1 MESRRLEIR
10 RDAFSLGEAVRAV
23 CRLVELRAQEK
34 KLTFTV
40 EIDPAAEGKVEGDV
54 DRVKQVMLNLL
65 SNAVKFTERGAIALS
80 VRRAESEGLV
90 PVYLFEVKDTGIGF
104 SDLDRERLFGR
115 FEQADGSITR
125 RYGGSGLGLSIAG
138 HLAALMGGRIEVES
152 APGQGSIFRVRLPLP
167 SLAPAPSADI
177 PAVEMESAEAGR
189 MKVLLAED
197 HPVNRRVIEL
207 MMETAGA
214 EMISVENGQE
224 AVDRFQAE
232 RFDLVLMDLQMPVMD
247 GLTAIRRIRA
257 DEASRRL
264 PPTPIVVLT
273 ANAMPDHVAT
283 SLAAGA
289 DAHVAK
295 PVTPKSLFEA
305 IDRVSARH
313 SGPRTAAALSA

>member
-1 MESRRLEIR
+1 
-10 RDAFSLGEAVRAV
+10 
-23 CRLVELRAQEK
+23 
-34 KLTFTV
+34 
-40 EIDPAAEGKVEGDV
+40 
-54 DRVKQVMLNLL
+54 
-65 SNAVKFTERGAIALS
+65 
-80 VRRAESEGLV
+80 
-90 PVYLFEVKDTGIGF
+90 
-104 SDLDRERLFGR
+104 
-115 FEQADGSITR
+115 
-125 RYGGSGLGLSIAG
+125 
-138 HLAALMGGRIEVES
+138 
-152 APGQGSIFRVRLPLP
+152 
-167 SLAPAPSADI
+167 
-177 PAVEMESAEAGR
+177 
-189 MKVLLAED
+189 
-197 HPVNRRVIEL
+197 

-224 AVDRFQAE
+224 AVDRFRAE

-305 IDRVSARH
+305 IDRVSARQ
-313 SGPRTAAALSA
+313 SGPRTAATALSA